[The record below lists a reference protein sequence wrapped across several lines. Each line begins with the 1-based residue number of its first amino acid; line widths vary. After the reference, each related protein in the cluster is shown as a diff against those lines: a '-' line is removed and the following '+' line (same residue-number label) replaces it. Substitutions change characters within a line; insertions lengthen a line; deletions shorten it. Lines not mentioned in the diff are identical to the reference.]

1 MSTVFQILLV
11 IALGAVAVVLVK
23 GLWNLAKGG
32 SPNRSQSLMRM
43 RVLLQFVAIVIA
55 MGALYFT
62 TG

>member
-1 MSTVFQILLV
+1 MSTILQIILV
-11 IALGAVAVVLVK
+11 IALGAVAVVLVM

-43 RVLLQFVAIVIA
+43 RILLQFIAIVIA

-62 TG
+62 SR